1 MGKHTSQFQ
10 KGKYTELKALLMMM
24 TEFYIYSG
32 HDPEWILPAGQL
44 SLLLEEEA
52 LIFEPGWVQHESG
65 HLIFHFFNGI

>member
-32 HDPEWILPAGQL
+32 HECRMDITSRATFL
-44 SLLLEEEA
+44 A
-52 LIFEPGWVQHESG
+52 LRRGSID
-65 HLIFHFFNGI
+65 L